1 MASITDY
8 LEQYEKQKKAK
19 SAPSE
24 SIGQLQAQSPFSLA
38 SAAKVNP
45 MLEAQPNVLAQ
56 GQASAEPQVQ
66 MATPN
71 LGTPMFEATESGR
84 RFASGVGSI
93 FDAGVSGAKSL
104 MEAGGNFVNSTSDMA
119 ADLISQST
127 GGQVNLQSSP
137 NVGQTSTT
145 GVGAPITN
153 ADQLRQ
159 FMSGLNE
166 QAAQTPST
174 EVTEPAVETPMAEP
188 TVQAAA
194 PQVQESAPVEPQLQP
209 APQAPTTGNVT
220 TAGGQPLA
228 EFLAGGQQLD
238 AQGRMVDPEVDRSSF
253 NQASADR
260 ETRQAA
266 RPDFGEAVS
275 DRDRRAASGDGMS
288 DADRRDI
295 AKANQK
301 GASAGDVARGDKVA
315 GLAGIDRETGLPL
328 TATKTKLTSTEEKA
342 ATIRDANPDLSDE
355 EVAAIASGSVRV
367 VQNPSTGETTLLNI
381 ATGVSKKVNRGKE
394 TELNFDVAAP
404 EESLFSRAGKF
415 TGAVEATKRKGQGLT
430 GQFGIDIATD
440 ASIGAAQDFE
450 TAQNE
455 LVRAFRDSSRYS
467 ATEANQLKKELNI
480 ALSPFEDPKTAE
492 AKLRSIDQSLARR
505 YANEES
511 TALDENTSLAKR
523 EDARSRARAIAE
535 FRATL
540 GVTEEV
546 EGSGESEGGN
556 VPDNI
561 DAGDWEFMTEEQR
574 KLFN

>member
-93 FDAGVSGAKSL
+93 VDAGVSGAKSL

-166 QAAQTPST
+166 QAAETPST
-174 EVTEPAVETPMAEP
+174 EVAEPAVETPMAEP

-209 APQAPTTGNVT
+209 APQALTTGNVT

-260 ETRQAA
+260 EARQAA

-295 AKANQK
+295 AKANAR
-301 GASAGDVARGDKVA
+301 GASASDIARGDKVA
-315 GLAGIDRETGLPL
+315 GLAGIDRKTGKPL
-328 TATKTKLTSTEEKA
+328 TTEETPTLSVRDQIAISAEGRAQRAETNEIESAENAEIQSLNNATAAAKSLVRDVENIENVAGTAKAQADSPLTLGIGGLIMSIKPGSKASDLRANLDTLTADSAFSALSEMRASSKTGGALGAISQRELDLLGAAKRSLSAKQSDAQLIKNIDTYVNLRNKMMADARSRFVQDHGEEKA
-342 ATIRDANPDLSDE
+342 AEAFGD
-355 EVAAIASGSVRV
+355 G
-367 VQNPSTGETTLLNI
+367 
-381 ATGVSKKVNRGKE
+381 KK
-394 TELNFDVAAP
+394 
-404 EESLFSRAGKF
+404 
-415 TGAVEATKRKGQGLT
+415 
-430 GQFGIDIATD
+430 
-440 ASIGAAQDFE
+440 
-450 TAQNE
+450 
-455 LVRAFRDSSRYS
+455 
-467 ATEANQLKKELNI
+467 
-480 ALSPFEDPKTAE
+480 
-492 AKLRSIDQSLARR
+492 
-505 YANEES
+505 S
-511 TALDENTSLAKR
+511 TAIPNDR
-523 EDARSRARAIAE
+523 
-535 FRATL
+535 
-540 GVTEEV
+540 
-546 EGSGESEGGN
+546 N
-556 VPDNI
+556 VASNNE
-561 DAGDWEFMTEEQR
+561 ALYT
-574 KLFN
+574 KYSK